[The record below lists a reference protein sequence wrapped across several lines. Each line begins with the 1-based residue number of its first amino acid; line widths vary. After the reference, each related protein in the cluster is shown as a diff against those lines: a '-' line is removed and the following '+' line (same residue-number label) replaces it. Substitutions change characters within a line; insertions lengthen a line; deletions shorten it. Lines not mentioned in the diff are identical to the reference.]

1 MLVLSRKNRESVVV
15 GGSIG
20 FEGLLKVTVLEIS
33 GGKVKLG
40 FEAAAD
46 VPIHRFEVW
55 ERIGAGGPPAQA
67 VTCPPVP
74 TEGVERWEDDG
85 GNGKQSETIFTGE

>member
-15 GGSIG
+15 GGSTG

-55 ERIGAGGPPAQA
+55 ERIGAGGQPAR
-67 VTCPPVP
+67 TSGPPVP

-85 GNGKQSETIFTGE
+85 GNGNQSETIFTGE